1 MTRTTN
7 NEEDL
12 ARRVRCPVC
21 HVPAGYPC
29 RTVYGQGGPTRRER
43 GAHPERVREAAENP
57 PHDLSLERDIHGAD
71 PPPLTRQELLAELAV
86 LREQLINAGR
96 FVPVNAIKRVR
107 ELEARLEEVPDDVR
121 L

>member
-1 MTRTTN
+1 MTRTTTQ
-7 NEEDL
+7 EEDL

-29 RTVYGQGGPTRRER
+29 RTIYGQGGPTRRER
-43 GAHPERVREAAENP
+43 GAHPERVAEARDEPPPAAGAE
-57 PHDLSLERDIHGAD
+57 RTIHGAD
-71 PPPLTRQELLAELAV
+71 PPPLTREELLAELAV

-96 FVPVNAIKRVR
+96 FVPVNAIRRVR
-107 ELEARLEEVPDDVR
+107 ELEARLEEAPNDVR